1 MTETLRSYKTAE
13 RPDVAGSIG
22 LVIESQGHRSGPTQT
37 HNTGVFRL
45 LQPLYLDDSGQ
56 VLYIIVS
63 YGGAYFSEKYAI
75 DVTAQEGAHLL
86 LSTQGAT
93 RIHRTVSE
101 PSVQEMVI
109 RLGPGSRVEY
119 IPDRTIAYKDS
130 SYLQETE
137 IWADPTAQGFFGDII
152 TSGWDPENKRFTY
165 SDLHL
170 RTTVRPAAD
179 EGYVLIDNLRLRP
192 ARIGEAIEDLGH
204 LEGFSHMGS
213 FLILGA
219 HLDEAY
225 ADRVREITAAY
236 DRARAGTT
244 RGNRHGVSWLMVR
257 ALANSTKELNDML
270 LDINELDREI
280 TGTGQSRLDLRRY

>member
-1 MTETLRSYKTAE
+1 MSESLPSYKTAE
-13 RPDVAGSIG
+13 RPEIAGSIA
-22 LVIESQGHRSGPTQT
+22 LVIESQGRRSGPSQT
-37 HNTGVFRL
+37 ESSGVFRL

-63 YGGAYFSEKYAI
+63 YGGAYFSEKYSL
-75 DVTAQEGAHLL
+75 DVTAQEDAHLL

-93 RIHRTVSE
+93 RIHRTDSG

-109 RLGPGSRVEY
+109 RLGPRSRVEY

-130 SYLQETE
+130 SYLQETT
-137 IWADPTAQGFFGDII
+137 ILADPSAQGFFGDII
-152 TSGWDPENKRFTY
+152 TSGWDPGNKRFTY

-170 RTTVRPAAD
+170 RTTVHPAAQ

-192 ARIGEAIEDLGH
+192 ANIAGAIEDLGH
-204 LEGFSHMGS
+204 LEGFSHMAS
-213 FLILGA
+213 FLILGS
-219 HLDEAY
+219 HLDDTY
-225 ADRVREITAAY
+225 TDKVRDITAAY

-244 RGNRHGVSWLMVR
+244 RGSRHGVSWLMVR

-280 TGTGQSRLDLRRY
+280 TGTGQARLNLRRY